1 MQELLQENNRHVGET
16 FMKCLILYDSQFGN
30 TEKIAQAIGRGL
42 EGSHAVTMLRVTAAS
57 ANQLSGYDLLV
68 TGSPTQGFRPTKAS
82 SALLKALPK
91 NALKGV
97 KVSAF
102 DTRITEQ
109 KIKESARFLPAL
121 VKMFGYAAEPLAEQL
136 IAKGGQLIMPAE
148 GFFVGDTEGP
158 LLEGELERAEAW
170 GKQLGAK

>member
-1 MQELLQENNRHVGET
+1 
-16 FMKCLILYDSQFGN
+16 MKCLILYDSQFGN

-42 EGSHAVTMLRVTAAS
+42 EESYEVTMLQVSQAGAS
-57 ANQLSGYDLLV
+57 QLTGFDLV
-68 TGSPTQGFRPTKAS
+68 VAGSPTQGFRATKAS

-91 NALKGV
+91 NVFKGV
-97 KVSAF
+97 KVTAF
-102 DTRITEQ
+102 DTRFTEQ

-136 IAKGGQLIMPAE
+136 VSKGGQLIVPSE

-170 GKQLGAK
+170 GKQLGEK